1 MMAHILIRAAVVIC
15 VLLLAPREAAS
26 QWFKYPMPGV
36 PRDSSGALDVKAPP
50 PRTPDGKP
58 DFSGVWLGDNPL
70 PCPPIMRDGNDC
82 IEKIPLPARAANIA
96 FGLAGGLPYQPW
108 AAELVKQRAATDT
121 RDDPHAKCLPS
132 YVPRNYTLPH
142 YQKFFQ
148 SPGVLLMLNEFNASY
163 RQIFIDNRPLPVD
176 PQPSWN
182 GYSTARWDGDAL
194 VIETTGFRDDLWLDM
209 RGNPLT
215 SAARVT
221 ERLTRPEFGRLQ
233 VELTVNDP
241 KAYTR
246 PWTVQLTQSFAVD
259 VELVEEICL
268 EGLKPMR

>member
-1 MMAHILIRAAVVIC
+1 M
-15 VLLLAPREAAS
+15 LLPGAAS
-26 QWFKYPMPGV
+26 AQWFTYPMPGV
-36 PRDSSGALDVKAPP
+36 PRTASGALDTAAPA

-58 DFSGVWLGDNPL
+58 DFSGVWLGANPL
-70 PCPPIMRDGNDC
+70 PCPPIMRDGDDC
-82 IEKIPLPARAANIA
+82 IEKVPLSAHAPNIA
-96 FGLAGGLPYQPW
+96 FGLQGGLPYQPW
-108 AAELVKQRAATDT
+108 AAELVKQRAATET

-132 YVPRNYTLPH
+132 HVPRNYTLPH
-142 YQKFFQ
+142 YQKVFQ
-148 SPGVLLMLNEFNASY
+148 LPGVLLMLNEFNASY

-182 GYSTARWDGDAL
+182 GYSRARWEGDAL
-194 VIETTGFRDDLWLDM
+194 VIETIGFRDDLWLDM

-215 SAARVT
+215 SAARLT
-221 ERLTRPEFGRLQ
+221 ERLTRPSFGRLEI
-233 VELTVNDP
+233 ELTVDDP

-246 PWTVQLTQSFAVD
+246 PWTVRLAQVFAPD